1 MRTTFCL
8 TLAALA
14 TMASVNAMAQSS
26 DGSALWRKASLSVD
40 QTTKP
45 FASWIDTYQT
55 FRVDPVALRADLSRA
70 PLEDR
75 GVINTYSV
83 MDLPMPDGSIRKY
96 KVVESPIMSPQVAA
110 KAGGVKTYRVQGIL
124 NPHESG
130 RLDIGPNGFHG
141 FVRGT
146 DGGSFVIEP
155 LGRGKQDG
163 VFVYYRRDN
172 TAPRQFRCFTP
183 NNDGFNLNRVGL
195 ASDVFKILNVGNTLK
210 TYRLAMNATGE
221 YTAFHGGETSA
232 LAAIITTIN
241 RENSIYNIDVGI
253 HLNLIYSKA
262 WTDPNTDPYSNL
274 DVFAM
279 LAQNQTE
286 TDASVGDANY
296 DMGHVFGTGP
306 GGVAALNS
314 VGRTGIKAQG
324 VTGLDSP
331 VGDPFD
337 VDYVA
342 HEMGHQFGGRHTF
355 ANCGGGF
362 DAGNDYEPGSGT
374 TIMAYAGI
382 CGGDNV
388 QNNSDPYFHTHN
400 LDQIVAWRNNAASGG
415 TESVTPNSPPTV
427 SANADI
433 TIPRNTPFKLTATG
447 ADPNND
453 PLTFCWEQFDLG
465 NNPVTGVL
473 YRSLNPSAS
482 NTRFFPKLATV
493 LAGTTDRWEPMV
505 TNDRTMKFRVTA
517 RDNRAGGGAHTI
529 DEMVVT
535 VTGAP
540 FAVTSPN
547 GGEAWLGNSSQNVT
561 WDAGGSTAPNVNILL
576 STDGGTSY
584 GNGTALVLL
593 ANTPNDGSQTVLLP
607 NNIDTNQARII
618 VESASG
624 SGFYDISNANFT
636 ITPDTSAEPPV
647 VTTISPTTRTAGS
660 GGFTLTVNGDK
671 FVPTSKVQWFGAD
684 RPTTFV
690 NANELR
696 ATISSSDVAFAQM
709 LKVRVVTPAPGGGTS
724 NEVDFTIT
732 NPAPTTTSISPTN
745 RAAGSTAFT
754 LTVNGTNFVSTSK
767 IAWNGVQRAT
777 IFVSPTQLR
786 TTIGAAE
793 ISTPGTRTVQV
804 VNPAPGGGTSG
815 AQTFTVVANGPTS
828 IAIFPKTL
836 TGGQSAT
843 AAVYLN
849 APAPAGGLTI
859 ALARTT
865 GNAVTIP
872 SNVVAA
878 AGKFSG
884 VFTINSTPVASTNL
898 NTITATANGLSV
910 SGTVTVIPPQPI
922 SVTLNPSSVNS
933 GQGSTGSFTL
943 NGPAPAGGLVVQ
955 IKSGVPGI
963 VQVPVSVVVPAGQT
977 TGSFNITT
985 KTYHSQVFVG
995 IWAIYANKGAG
1006 ALLNLNP

>member
-1 MRTTFCL
+1 MRNTFCL

-14 TMASVNAMAQSS
+14 TMASVTALAQSS
-26 DGSALWRKASLSVD
+26 DATTPWRKASLSVD

-45 FASWIDTYQT
+45 FAAWIDTYQT
-55 FRVDPVALRADLSRA
+55 FRVDPSALRADLGRA

-75 GVINTYSV
+75 GTMTTYAVI
-83 MDLPMPDGSIRKY
+83 DLPTPDGTLRKY
-96 KVVESPIMSPQVAA
+96 KLVESPMMTAELAA
-110 KAGGVKTYRVQGIL
+110 RTGVKTYRVQGIDR
-124 NPHESG
+124 PHETG
-130 RLDIGPNGFHG
+130 RLDLGPNGFHG
-141 FVRGT
+141 FIRGT
-146 DGGSFVIEP
+146 DGNSYVIEP
-155 LGRGKQDG
+155 LARGKQDG

-172 TAPRQFRCFTP
+172 SAPRQFRCFTP
-183 NNDGFNLNRVGL
+183 NNEGFNINRVGL
-195 ASDVFKILNVGNTLK
+195 KSDVFQILNVGNTLK

-221 YTAFHGGETSA
+221 YTAFYGGEASA
-232 LAAIITTIN
+232 VAAIVTTIN

-253 HLNLIYSKA
+253 HLNLVYSKA
-262 WTDPNTDPYSNL
+262 WTDPNTDPYTNN

-296 DMGHVFGTGP
+296 DMGHVFGTGD

-314 VGRTGIKAQG
+314 VGVTNLKARG
-324 VTGLDSP
+324 VTGLPQP

-362 DAGNDYEPGSGT
+362 DAGNDYEPGSGS

-388 QNNSDPYFHTHN
+388 QNNSDPYFHTHS

-415 TESVTPNSPPTV
+415 TESVTPNGPPTV
-427 SANADI
+427 SANANI
-433 TIPRNTPFKLTATG
+433 TIPRNTPFKLRATG
-447 ADPNND
+447 SDPNND
-453 PLTFCWEQFDLG
+453 PLTYCWEQFDTG

-473 YRSLNPSAS
+473 YRSLNPSTS
-482 NTRFFPKLATV
+482 NTRFFPRLSTV
-493 LAGTTDRWEPMV
+493 LAGTTDRWEPYV
-505 TNDRTMKFRVTA
+505 ENDRTLRFRVTV
-517 RDNRAGGGAHTI
+517 RDNRAGGGAHAI
-529 DEMVVT
+529 DSMTVT
-535 VTGAP
+535 VAGAP
-540 FAVTSPN
+540 FTVTSPN
-547 GGEAWLGNSSQNVT
+547 GGESWLGNSSQTIT
-561 WDAGGSTAPNVNILL
+561 WDPGGSTAPTVNILL
-576 STDGGTSY
+576 STDGGNSY
-584 GNGTALVLL
+584 AAGTALVL
-593 ANTPNDGSQTVLLP
+593 ASNVANDGSETVLLP
-607 NNIDTNQARII
+607 NTIDTTQARII
-618 VESASG
+618 VESATG
-624 SGFYDISNANFT
+624 SGFYDVSNANFT
-636 ITPDTSAEPPV
+636 INPDTSAEPPV

-660 GGFTLTVNGDK
+660 GTFTLTVNGDK
-671 FVPTSKVQWFGAD
+671 FVPNSKIQWLGAD

-690 NANELR
+690 STNQLR
-696 ATISSSDVAFAQM
+696 ATINASDIAFAQVV
-709 LKVRVVTPAPGGGTS
+709 KIRVVTPPPGGGIS

-732 NPAPTTTSISPTN
+732 NPVPTITSIDPAN
-745 RAAGSTAFT
+745 RAAGSPAFT

-767 IAWNGVQRAT
+767 VSWNGVQRAT

-793 ISTPGTRTVQV
+793 IATAGVRQVRV
-804 VNPAPGGGTSG
+804 VNPGPGGGTTG
-815 AQTFTVVANGPTS
+815 ALNFTVVANGPTS

-843 AAVYLN
+843 GAVYLN

-859 ALARTT
+859 ALSRTQ
-865 GNAVTIP
+865 GNSVTVPANI
-872 SNVVAA
+872 VAG
-878 AGKFSG
+878 AGKYSG

-922 SVTLNPSSVNS
+922 SMTLNPSSVNS
-933 GQGSTGSFTL
+933 GQGSTGTFTL
-943 NGPAPAGGLVVQ
+943 NGPAPAGGLTVQ
-955 IKSGVPGI
+955 IRSGVPGI

-977 TGSFNITT
+977 TGTFNITT

-995 IWAIYANKGAG
+995 VWALYANKGAG